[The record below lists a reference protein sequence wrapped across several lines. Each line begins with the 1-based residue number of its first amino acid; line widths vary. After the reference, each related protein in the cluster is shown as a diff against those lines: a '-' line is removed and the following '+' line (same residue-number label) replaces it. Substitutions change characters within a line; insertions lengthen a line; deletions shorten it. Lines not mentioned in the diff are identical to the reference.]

1 MKITSSCTDCFAGLS
16 CSARTEIIGLL
27 QEKKKMSVMEIAK
40 HFDLAQP
47 TITHHLQYLKE
58 VGILASKKAGRKTY
72 YFIDSKCNNE
82 TCRIFK

>member
-1 MKITSSCTDCFAGLS
+1 MTSSCAGCFSGLS
-16 CSARTEIIGLL
+16 CSARTEIINLL

-40 HFDLAQP
+40 HFNLSQP

-58 VGILASKKAGRKTY
+58 VGILASEKAGRKTY

-82 TCRIFK
+82 TCGIFK